1 MTDYLL
7 PDDSEDDANDF
18 DMLLRISAGIL
29 YRSAD
34 PINFLNWIADH
45 GASLAPGLA
54 KQIDP
59 EAGPVDLFFRALGV
73 QIYNHTPTPDHDF
86 AVHPL
91 PKPERNQPCPC
102 GSEKKYKH
110 CCNQLEMHQSPLAD
124 FNMLYYTLECAPK
137 NMLAT
142 LPSSKVNSEALADVA
157 EQWREEGKM
166 DRVLG
171 LLEPWFKPSVTLN
184 KRHRWLF
191 DILMDVYQELD
202 KPLKRKRLLQ
212 CACEAEDKQLRA
224 DAWQRKATIEID
236 AGDISSAWKS
246 FFVAQK
252 LDPNAPSL
260 ALLELT
266 LLVAEGNV
274 DQAKARATFSLARF
288 KRSGDVSPG
297 FLDLLT
303 QCTQDP
309 VAAIKAVYSTNQTQ
323 PPALLEL
330 NRLLSSAP
338 TIAAHYQLDIHDGE
352 AMLQPEK
359 ALATMERQWAAKA
372 QSNKPELT
380 TLSNDDFDFWNRAE
394 DWLPLLQSKPLLWN
408 SFDVLDDLAMGADTI
423 LNAGGQ
429 QDHWFDFFCALL
441 DRAADLLD
449 AQLAAH
455 PSTTRLPWL
464 FLENRPAL
472 RLLAHKITLL
482 EFTEGLN
489 QNFIQ
494 HAERL
499 IRLNPNDNHGFRD
512 QLTTAYIA
520 NNQLEQAILLAS
532 HYEDDGMCAV
542 PLNHVLALYLNNQ
555 HAEALARLKTIASR
569 FDVAIK
575 MLLAKSPKQPPAD
588 KYGIKIGGKP
598 EAWFYRDDT
607 LELWQQQGAL
617 EWLKKSFKKV

>member
-7 PDDSEDDANDF
+7 PDDSEDDADDF
-18 DMLLRISAGIL
+18 EMLLRISAGIL

-34 PINFLNWIADH
+34 PMNFLNWIATH

-54 KQIDP
+54 EQVAP
-59 EAGPVDLFFRALGV
+59 ATGPAALFFRALGV
-73 QIYNHTPTPDHDF
+73 QIYNHTPTPEHDF

-102 GSEKKYKH
+102 GSGKKYKQ
-110 CCNQLEMHQSPLAD
+110 CCSQLEMHNSPLAD

-166 DRVLG
+166 DRVLA
-171 LLEPWFKPSVTLN
+171 LLEPWFKPAVTLN

-191 DILMDVYQELD
+191 DILMDVYLEED

-212 CACEAEDKQLRA
+212 RACEAEDKQLRA

-246 FFVAQK
+246 YFVAQK

-274 DQAKARATFSLARF
+274 DQAKARAVFWLARF
-288 KRSGDVSPG
+288 KRSGDVGPG
-297 FLDLLT
+297 FLDLLA

-309 VAAIKAVYSTNQTQ
+309 RAALSAAASTNENQ
-323 PPALLEL
+323 PPALVEL
-330 NRLLSSAP
+330 NRLLDSAP
-338 TIAAHYQLDIHDGE
+338 AIAAHYQLDIHADE

-359 ALATMERQWAAKA
+359 ALATLERQWAATA

-380 TLSNDDFDFWNRAE
+380 TFSNDDIDFWRRAE
-394 DWLPLLQSKPLLWN
+394 GWLPLLQTSPLLWN

-423 LNAGGQ
+423 LNAGGMQ
-429 QDHWFDFFCALL
+429 EHWFDFFSVLL

-455 PSTTRLPWL
+455 PSTTKLPWL
-464 FLENRPAL
+464 FMENRPAL
-472 RLLAHKITLL
+472 RLLAHKVSLL
-482 EFTEGLN
+482 GLSEGLT
-489 QNFIQ
+489 QNFIH

-499 IRLNPNDNHGFRD
+499 IQLNPNDNHGFRT

-532 HYEDDGMCAV
+532 HYEDDGLCAV

-555 HAEALARLKTIASR
+555 HTEALARLKTIASR

-617 EWLKKSFKKV
+617 EWLKTSIKKM